1 VREHLHLE
9 VLHDEVVSPVLQQLF
24 FEVLRRMQVL
34 ARRVAP
40 LALALRKHHHQP
52 QTPSMHLYILHRL
65 CRRYS
70 SSRFLFTARRYAS
83 AVFAVVVCAS
93 VRPSV
98 TSRYC
103 IETAGRIEL
112 RFGMEDSFHLS
123 HAML

>member
-9 VLHDEVVSPVLQQLF
+9 VLHDEVVAAVLQQLF
-24 FEVLRRMQVL
+24 LEVLRRMQVL

-40 LALALRKHHHQP
+40 LALALRKHHQP
-52 QTPSMHLYILHRL
+52 QTPSMHFYILHRL
-65 CRRYS
+65 CRWYS

-112 RFGMEDSFHLS
+112 RFGMDDSFHLS